1 MEGVGNG
8 QENMSARAMGEV
20 AGQQGK
26 SELRWYVLRVIGGRE
41 RRAGQLLE
49 AEVARRSL
57 QALVPT
63 VLVPMEKVYQ
73 TQKGKLV
80 TKERVYFPGYLFVEA
95 ALVGEVEHLLRNST
109 DVLGFLTTEE
119 GHPSPL
125 RDHEVSRMLGNNDD
139 VQEYPEDPFAVGDAV
154 RVIDGPFVTFTGT
167 VSEVNAEKK
176 KLMVMVKI
184 FGRNTPLELGFMQ
197 VEKE

>member
-1 MEGVGNG
+1 M
-8 QENMSARAMGEV
+8 
-20 AGQQGK
+20 
-26 SELRWYVLRVIGGRE
+26 
-41 RRAGQLLE
+41 
-49 AEVARRSL
+49 
-57 QALVPT
+57 
-63 VLVPMEKVYQ
+63 
-73 TQKGKLV
+73 
-80 TKERVYFPGYLFVEA
+80 
-95 ALVGEVEHLLRNST
+95 
-109 DVLGFLTTEE
+109 
-119 GHPSPL
+119 
-125 RDHEVSRMLGNNDD
+125 SRMLGNNDD